1 MVEPFTP
8 KPFGALDREPLAKGP
23 VPAQMKPIPGVAEAM
38 RVTDEGLTENTKR
51 MMREFTTGATRNLD
65 EDKHDYEGFLSPYVL
80 RRFAAYM
87 HEHRKTPG
95 GLRDSDNWQKGIPT
109 DAYMKSMWRHFM
121 DAWEIH
127 RTGKPTTGDDPAGR
141 FIDLD
146 EALMA
151 LLFNVMGYAHE
162 ILKEK

>member
-1 MVEPFTP
+1 VGEIETP
-8 KPFGALDREPLAKGP
+8 HAERYVPKGFGPLP
-23 VPAQMKPIPGVAEAM
+23 SQMKPHGVAAAM
-38 RVTDEGLTENTKR
+38 KEGDQ
-51 MMREFTTGATRNLD
+51 MRTFETGATRNLD

-121 DAWEIH
+121 DVWEIH
-127 RTGKPTTGDDPAGR
+127 RTGKPIREGHER
-141 FIDLD
+141 LIDLD

-151 LLFNVMGYAHE
+151 LLFNCMGMAHE